1 MQVALPCRMYGR
13 WRSCQITEIQ
23 TCHCDTDGRGR
34 GLQYGSIG
42 TILGLFSVCSSN
54 IDSQEP
60 AHHRL
65 RHPRQHQRYVREPR
79 HELIRVVFN
88 LLGILTAVGVIGGS
102 SSRPQASGFIIKFMF
117 GSSSFPERST
127 DQCLCHFLETNFIG
141 IIPAGGHLVPVP
153 GL

>member
-1 MQVALPCRMYGR
+1 MQVVLPCRMYGK
-13 WRSCQITEIQ
+13 WQSCQITEIQ
-23 TCHCDTDGRGR
+23 TCHCDTDERGR

-65 RHPRQHQRYVREPR
+65 QHPRRHQRYVHVPR

-88 LLGILTAVGVIGGS
+88 LLGVLTAVGVIGGS
-102 SSRPQASGFIIKFMF
+102 SSMPQASGFIMKFMF
-117 GSSSFPERST
+117 GSSSFLSDRQTSVSAI
-127 DQCLCHFLETNFIG
+127 FLETNFVG

>member
-1 MQVALPCRMYGR
+1 VQVALPCRMYGK
-13 WRSCQITEIQ
+13 WQSCQITEIQ
-23 TCHCDTDGRGR
+23 TCHCDTDERGR

-65 RHPRQHQRYVREPR
+65 QHPRRHQRYVHVPR

-88 LLGILTAVGVIGGS
+88 LLGVLTAVGVIGGS
-102 SSRPQASGFIIKFMF
+102 SSMPQASGFIMKFMF

-127 DQCLCHFLETNFIG
+127 DQCLCHFS
-141 IIPAGGHLVPVP
+141 
-153 GL
+153 